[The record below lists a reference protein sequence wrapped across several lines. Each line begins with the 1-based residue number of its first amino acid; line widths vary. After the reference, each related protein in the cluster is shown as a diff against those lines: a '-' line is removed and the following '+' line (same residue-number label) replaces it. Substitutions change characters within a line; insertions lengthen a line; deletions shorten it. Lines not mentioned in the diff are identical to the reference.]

1 MTKAEQVRPVSWR
14 LKVLQ
19 DAAEGEPPVARPA
32 ATSASRKAFYEWR
45 KRYAALGAAGV
56 GDRRRCPPA
65 RPTPRP
71 RSGQQD
77 SLPAPELPP
86 GPSRIAGYL
95 LRFHQ
100 QKIAVS
106 TVHRLLRRHGLNRL
120 RPIGSTGRT
129 ASVGSAMRSGC
140 WGFQATPSS
149 RGPSQTAWWT
159 LIHQGGLTRGVSS
172 SARRTAGI
180 AIRTPIRQ

>member
-19 DAAEGEPPVARPA
+19 HAGDGEPRVARPA
-32 ATSASRKAFYEWR
+32 ATSASRKTFYEWR
-45 KRYAALGAAGV
+45 KRYRRSEPPASAMDGGV
-56 GDRRRCPPA
+56 APA

-77 SLPAPELPP
+77 SLPAPELPL
-86 GPSRIAGYL
+86 GPSRIAGYF

-120 RPIGSTGRT
+120 RPIGSTRRT
-129 ASVGSAMRSGC
+129 ASVGNAVRSGC

-180 AIRTPIRQ
+180 AIRTPIRH